1 MVKAMKYVSSPLL
14 FRAAPPLLCYFWPR
28 TFLFLFLFF
37 PKMLLSTRYV
47 LASVQVFFPEVL
59 LLNPL
64 IW

>member
-14 FRAAPPLLCYFWPR
+14 FRAAPPLPCYFWPR
-28 TFLFLFLFF
+28 TFLFCFF
-37 PKMLLSTRYV
+37 FSKMLLSTHYV

-64 IW
+64 V